1 MEQQYTYSIWK
12 RKTAR
17 AVVRLYPQWHG
28 KCTIIHNGKEQTYKE
43 FFGGRY
49 YLMEQILTPFTVISD
64 TLQHKYDI
72 VATVSGGGI
81 AGQAYSLRLAISKA
95 LIEINPE
102 WRTILKPYGLLVRDA
117 RIKERKKPGLKKAR
131 KAPTWSK
138 R

>member
-1 MEQQYTYSIWK
+1 MEQQYTYSLWK

-17 AVVRLYPQWHG
+17 AVVRLYPQWTG
-28 KCTIIHNGKEQTYKE
+28 KCTIIHNGKEKAYKD

-49 YLMEQILTPFTVISD
+49 YLMEHVFTPFNIID
-64 TLQHKYDI
+64 PQLQFKYDM
-72 VATVSGGGI
+72 VATVSGWGI
-81 AGQAYSLRLAISKA
+81 AGQAYSLRLAFAKA